1 MPSLNKAIIMG
12 HLGKDPVL
20 RAMPDGKSVVNFSIA
35 ASESYKNKDGE
46 KVDKTEWF
54 NIVAFARL
62 ADICAEYLKKGALVY
77 VEGKFQTR
85 KYEKD
90 GTERYITEVIIHEM
104 KMFGGKSERNSAD
117 DDHQEPAKAKSPSR
131 PAHPKDDPQDFEDD
145 IPFN

>member
-104 KMFGGKSERNSAD
+104 KMLGGKSERNSAD
-117 DDHQEPAKAKSPSR
+117 DDHQEPAKSKPKR
-131 PAHPKDDPQDFEDD
+131 PADQKDFMDEEV
-145 IPFN
+145 PF

>member
-1 MPSLNKAIIMG
+1 MPSINKAIIMG

-20 RAMPDGKSVVNFSIA
+20 RNMPDGKAVVNFSIA

-46 KVDKTEWF
+46 KVEKTEWF

-62 ADICAEYLKKGALVY
+62 ADICAEYLKKGSLVY

-90 GTERYITEVIIHEM
+90 GVEKYITEVIIHEM
-104 KMFGGKSERNSAD
+104 KMLGGKSERTS
-117 DDHQEPAKAKSPSR
+117 DDHQEPAKTPAKSS
-131 PAHPKDDPQDFEDD
+131 KGSIDEMDDD
-145 IPFN
+145 IVF

>member
-1 MPSLNKAIIMG
+1 MISLNIAIIMG

-90 GTERYITEVIIHEM
+90 GVEKYITEVIVHEM
-104 KMFGGKSERNSAD
+104 KMLGSETRDSD
-117 DDHQEPAKAKSPSR
+117 DGDAR
-131 PAHPKDDPQDFEDD
+131 PKDYSKTTAPSKPAQQQDDFMDEE
-145 IPFN
+145 IPF